1 MTTTTHDIMA
11 RLQAANH
18 AFAARFPGDSPRRQP
33 VHTVYGGAHLFKADT
48 AKKMAGI
55 ALKHMDEHAP
65 DAATLQAALGLTL
78 SPEQAATLHA
88 RVREKLGR
96 EAIED
101 FRIDFED
108 GYGNRPDA
116 EEDAQAQ
123 IAAREVAAGMAA
135 GSLPPF
141 IGIRIKPLTEEL
153 ARRSLATLELF
164 LSTLAPLTGG
174 RVPDGFV
181 ITLPK
186 VTHAAQVTALADLLD
201 HFEATLGYAA
211 GSLKAELMI
220 ETTQAIV
227 GADGRVTIPAL
238 LDAGRGRVVSCH
250 FGTYDYTASCNITA
264 AYQGMQHP
272 ACDFATH
279 LMQVALGQTGVWMSD
294 GATTI
299 MPVPPHRAKAGEALT
314 AEQQRENRDAV
325 HRAWRVAFDNV
336 EHSLVRGI
344 YQGWDLHP
352 GQLVARYAAV
362 YDFFL
367 RSLQAASVRL
377 ENFMRV
383 AATATLSG
391 DVFDDAATG
400 QGLINY
406 FLRAI
411 NCGAITEEEVVKTG
425 LTLDEIRTRS
435 FVKILAGRRAR
446 AAAGGAA

>member
-1 MTTTTHDIMA
+1 MSMTIPDIMA

-18 AFAARFPGDSPRRQP
+18 TFAARFPGDSPRRQP

-55 ALKHMDEHAP
+55 ALKHLDEHAP
-65 DAATLQAALGLTL
+65 DAGTLEAALGLSL
-78 SPEQAATLHA
+78 GSEQATTLHA
-88 RVREKLGR
+88 RVREKLAR

-123 IAAREVAAGMAA
+123 VAAREVAAGMTA
-135 GSLPPF
+135 GTLPPF

-201 HFEATLGYAA
+201 HFEATLGYASGA
-211 GSLKAELMI
+211 LGIELMI

-227 GADGRVTIPAL
+227 GADGRVAIPAL
-238 LDAGRGRVVSCH
+238 LEAGRGRVVSCH
-250 FGTYDYTASCNITA
+250 FGTYDYTASCNVTA

-299 MPVPPHRAKAGEALT
+299 MPVPPHRAKAGEALSAT
-314 AEQQRENRDAV
+314 ELAENREAV
-325 HRAWRVAFDNV
+325 HRAWRIAFDNV
-336 EHSLVRGI
+336 RHSLERGI

-362 YDFFL
+362 YSFFL
-367 RSLQAASVRL
+367 QSLEAASVRL
-377 ENFMRV
+377 QNFMRV

-411 NCGAITEEEVVKTG
+411 NCGAITEDEVVKTG
-425 LTLDEIRTRS
+425 LSLDEIRTRS
-435 FVKILAGRRAR
+435 FVKILAGRRTH
-446 AAAGGAA
+446 AGTPA